1 MQEIFNNIRSE
12 VKDTAETA
20 WQLAVVQK
28 DAIQAARFLNT
39 VIEYY
44 RNLYSEEEIE
54 FLQFYFQMK
63 MEMMKE

>member
-39 VIEYY
+39 VIE
-44 RNLYSEEEIE
+44 R
-54 FLQFYFQMK
+54 
-63 MEMMKE
+63 